1 MRRLNKGSRDSGKQ
15 AESGHILKKE
25 PTGFSEELDVG
36 RERKKVVKED
46 YKVSDVNNQNN
57 KFAIN

>member
-1 MRRLNKGSRDSGKQ
+1 M
-15 AESGHILKKE
+15 KKE